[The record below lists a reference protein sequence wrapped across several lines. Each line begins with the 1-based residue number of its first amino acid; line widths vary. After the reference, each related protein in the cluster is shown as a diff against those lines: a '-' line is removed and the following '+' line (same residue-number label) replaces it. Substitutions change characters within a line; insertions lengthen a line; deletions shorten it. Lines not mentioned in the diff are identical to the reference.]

1 LKAGPRSSTGVVAG
15 GSSRVR
21 AAPVSWRTW
30 PRHFVHLGREA
41 HVVREAT
48 SRAVGPV
55 DHVVA
60 PSSSEDTAVT
70 FPLARLVLDGGA
82 DLLGVMAKPLES
94 IPAGLSNVR
103 LIVPEGDSRRFVG
116 SLREQ

>member
-1 LKAGPRSSTGVVAG
+1 MAHL
-15 GSSRVR
+15 
-21 AAPVSWRTW
+21 AAM
-30 PRHFVHLGREA
+30 HFVHLGREA